1 MFTMTGSLHS
11 RSALRRL
18 GAAGLLL
25 VALSACGPRS
35 RFQVPAAGEA
45 GAEKF
50 LFDRGQ
56 EALERRRWIDAREYF
71 RRLIDTYP
79 GSEFRR
85 SAKIGLG
92 DSYLGEGHPDSLI
105 LAASEFREFLTFFP
119 LAPDADY
126 AQYRLATCHMRQ
138 MLGPQR
144 DQTATVTALREIDA
158 FIQSYPKSKYMA
170 EVLAMR
176 RQARDRLSEHEY
188 QVGLSNFRIRV
199 YAGAIARF
207 EGLLAA
213 DPQFTR
219 RDAVYYYL
227 AESFVRLGRRAE
239 ALQWFERLQTEFTE
253 SSYLDEARTRVAELK
268 R

>member
-1 MFTMTGSLHS
+1 MIHPLRFT
-11 RSALRRL
+11 RSCLARWAAL
-18 GAAGLLL
+18 GLLPL
-25 VALSACGPRS
+25 TLAACGPRS

-56 EALERRRWIDAREYF
+56 EALERRRWVDAREYF

-85 SAKIGLG
+85 GAKIGLG
-92 DSYLGEGHPDSLI
+92 DSYLGEGRPDSLI
-105 LAASEFREFLTFFP
+105 LAANEFREFLTFFP
-119 LAPDADY
+119 LAPNADY
-126 AQYRLATCHMRQ
+126 AQFRLATCHMRQ
-138 MLGPQR
+138 ILGPQR
-144 DQTATVTALREIDA
+144 DQTATVTALRELDA
-158 FIQSYPKSKYMA
+158 FIKSYPKSKHMA
-170 EVLAMR
+170 EVQAMR

-213 DPQFTR
+213 DPEFSR
-219 RDAVYYYL
+219 RDGVYFHL
-227 AESFVRLGRRAE
+227 AESFARLGRRAE
-239 ALQWFERLQTEFTE
+239 ALQWYERLQKEFSV
-253 SSYLDEARTRVAELK
+253 SSYLDDTRTRVAELK
-268 R
+268 P

>member
-1 MFTMTGSLHS
+1 MFTITGSLSPRS
-11 RSALRRL
+11 RLGRL

-25 VALSACGPRS
+25 VAVAACGPRS

-56 EALERRRWIDAREYF
+56 EALERRRWLDAREYF

-85 SAKIGLG
+85 AAKIGLG

-105 LAASEFREFLTFFP
+105 LAAHEFREFLTFFP

-144 DQTATVTALREIDA
+144 DQTATVTALRELDT

-219 RDAVYYYL
+219 RDAVYYHL
-227 AESFVRLGRRAE
+227 GESFARLGRRAE
-239 ALQWFERLQTEFTE
+239 ALQWFERLLTEFSE
-253 SSYLDEARTRVAELK
+253 SAYLDEARTRVAELK
-268 R
+268 G

>member
-1 MFTMTGSLHS
+1 MRTGLFRSDLSL
-11 RSALRRL
+11 RAQCAAL
-18 GAAGLLL
+18 GLLL
-25 VALSACGPRS
+25 VAISACGPRS
-35 RFQVPAAGEA
+35 NFQVPAAGEA

-56 EALERRRWIDAREYF
+56 EALERRRWLDAREYF

-92 DSYLGEGHPDSLI
+92 DSYLGEGHPGSLI
-105 LAASEFREFLTFFP
+105 LAANEFREFLTFFP
-119 LAPDADY
+119 LAPNADY
-126 AQYRLATCHMRQ
+126 AQFRLAVCHMRQ

-144 DQTATVTALREIDA
+144 DQTATVTALRELDA
-158 FIQSYPKSKYMA
+158 FIQNYPKSKHMA
-170 EVLAMR
+170 EVVAMR

-199 YAGAIARF
+199 YTGAIARF

-213 DPQFTR
+213 DPEFTR
-219 RDAVYYYL
+219 RDGVYYHM
-227 AESFVRLGRRAE
+227 AESLARLGRTAE
-239 ALQWFERLQTEFTE
+239 AVQWYERLQKEFSE
-253 SSYLDEARTRVAELK
+253 SSYLDEARTRGAALK

>member
-1 MFTMTGSLHS
+1 MTGCCWFARSLPG
-11 RSALRRL
+11 RCAAL
-18 GAAGLLL
+18 GLLL
-25 VALSACGPRS
+25 LTVSACGPRS
-35 RFQVPAAGEA
+35 RFQVPAPGEA

-56 EALERRRWIDAREYF
+56 EALERRRWLDAREYF

-92 DSYLGEGHPDSLI
+92 DSYLGEGRPDSLI
-105 LAASEFREFLTFFP
+105 LAANEFREFLTFFP
-119 LAPDADY
+119 LAPNADY
-126 AQYRLATCHMRQ
+126 AQYRLAICHMRQ

-144 DQTATVTALREIDA
+144 DQTATVTALRELDT
-158 FIQSYPKSKYMA
+158 FIRNYPKSPYMA
-170 EVLAMR
+170 EVLSLR

-199 YAGAIARF
+199 YVGAIARF

-213 DPQFTR
+213 DPEFSR

-227 AESFVRLGRRAE
+227 AESFARLGRTAE
-239 ALQWFERLQTEFTE
+239 ALQWYERLQAEFSE

>member
-1 MFTMTGSLHS
+1 MTVFRARFLP
-11 RSALRRL
+11 RVLATI
-18 GAAGLLL
+18 AAALL
-25 VALSACGPRS
+25 VASCGPRS
-35 RFQVPAAGEA
+35 RFQVPAPGEA

-56 EALERRRWIDAREYF
+56 EALEQRRWLDAREYF

-79 GSEFRR
+79 GSEIRR
-85 SAKIGLG
+85 RAKIGLG
-92 DSYLGEGHPDSLI
+92 DSYLGEGHPGSLI
-105 LAASEFREFLTFFP
+105 LAANEFREFLTFFP

-126 AQYRLATCHMRQ
+126 AQYRLAQTQIRQ

-144 DQTATVTALREIDA
+144 DQTATVAALRELDT
-158 FIQSYPKSKYMA
+158 FIKNYPKSQYMA
-170 EVLAMR
+170 EVLALR

-207 EGLLAA
+207 EGILAV
-213 DPQFTR
+213 DPEFTR
-219 RDAVYYYL
+219 RDGVYYHL
-227 AESFVRLGRRAE
+227 AESYARLGRTAE
-239 ALQWFERLQTEFTE
+239 ALQWYERLQKEFTE
-253 SSYLDEARTRVAELK
+253 SSYLDDARTRVAELK